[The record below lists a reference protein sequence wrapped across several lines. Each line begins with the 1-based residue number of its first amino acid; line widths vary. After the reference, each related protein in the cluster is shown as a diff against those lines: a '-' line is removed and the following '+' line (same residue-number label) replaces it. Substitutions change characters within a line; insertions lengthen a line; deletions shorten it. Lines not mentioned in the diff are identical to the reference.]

1 MVDEH
6 EGWAEGQ
13 LADTTPLLAERLTD
27 RVVLDD
33 AIASLPEEFRVCIVL
48 RQHVGL
54 DYAEI
59 ADVLEIP
66 IGTVR
71 SRLARARTKLVAALT
86 ESDPDGTNSEQS
98 GNQTTTDQRPNQ
110 RP

>member
-6 EGWAEGQ
+6 EGWAEDQ
-13 LADTTPLLAERLTD
+13 LADTTPLLADRLAD
-27 RVVLDD
+27 KAVLDD
-33 AIASLPEEFRVCIVL
+33 AVASLPEEFRVCLVL

-59 ADVLEIP
+59 AEVLEIP

-71 SRLARARTKLVAALT
+71 SRLARARTRLVAVLT
-86 ESDPDGTNSEQS
+86 EADEANPGSA
-98 GNQTTTDQRPNQ
+98 GNQTTTDDRPTQRP
-110 RP
+110 